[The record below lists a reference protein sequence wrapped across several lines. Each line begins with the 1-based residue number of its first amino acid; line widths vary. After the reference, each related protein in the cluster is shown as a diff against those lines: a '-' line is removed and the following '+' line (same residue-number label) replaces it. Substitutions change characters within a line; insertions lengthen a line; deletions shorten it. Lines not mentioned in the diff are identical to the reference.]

1 MASFRNILIYLHHSR
16 QQANPCPDFLDYIYL
31 NKIRDAPNLGQG
43 EADCLQISDDLK
55 QIALGDI
62 LARVY
67 NMSQTGTGEKGLGQN
82 KLLFNKLILVFAS
95 SALCR

>member
-1 MASFRNILIYLHHSR
+1 M
-16 QQANPCPDFLDYIYL
+16 
-31 NKIRDAPNLGQG
+31 
-43 EADCLQISDDLK
+43 LQILAKERQIAFKFLDDLK

-62 LARVY
+62 LARAY

-95 SALCR
+95 STLCR